1 MGALVLQET
10 VVDSIRASPAWRT
23 TTSEIDNTP
32 TVVWNFRKAAI
43 INPVV
48 SDLLV
53 ICSAHIILQKITQS
67 MFYHPGQLNT
77 MAEDASCHFNL
88 SLHPFLALFH

>member
-10 VVDSIRASPAWRT
+10 VIDSIRASPAWRT

-32 TVVWNFRKAAI
+32 TVVWNFRKAAT

-53 ICSAHIILQKITQS
+53 IHSAHIRLKKTTQS

-77 MAEDASCHFNL
+77 MDDDASRHFDL